1 MAAADKPRLI
11 ACLRPLLP
19 AGVGLVLIGVLGWAV
34 GYGAALGALAMAVLL
49 LPMLLGARRS
59 LRQVGRVGRA
69 LETCAQGE
77 STGKLALAG
86 GQEATALIRAFNT
99 MEESLAWRLAEFK
112 RSESRFLALANGAFG
127 VEAWL
132 NPRGRL
138 VWINPAVERLTG
150 HSVQD
155 CVLATDPVELLVYD
169 KDRPHVREALARAL
183 QGAESESL
191 DIRLQCKN
199 GFLLW
204 VGLDWQ
210 AMPGGQSDLQG
221 VRLSL
226 ALIGDRKQ
234 AEMKLLETVA
244 ELRRAQTLHDLYL
257 RRSDEERQRLAALLD
272 VMKVGVLLF
281 DTDHRLVRCNQ
292 TFLNIMGFPLDE
304 NLVGVRDKVILERTI
319 HQFADPLRYRHR
331 LDAIKAG
338 AESPAPY
345 EIRLMDGRILTEVTV
360 PVPGAVPGKL
370 IGRVWLYE
378 DVTDA
383 RQTAER
389 LTQLADRD
397 ALTGLLNRRRFHEDL
412 ERMLA
417 ESRRRSSPVGLL
429 MLDLDGFKAIND
441 TYGHHAGDEVLVT
454 MASQVSG
461 TVRKNEMF
469 FRLGGDEF
477 AILAPDS
484 GENEMVGLARR
495 VSGIIVDMRWMFGEQ
510 ESRVTASLGIAIYPR
525 DAHAAEELVG
535 YADQAMYQAKSSGR
549 NAWQV
554 YRSEQPDV
562 SSSWGK

>member
-1 MAAADKPRLI
+1 MAAEPRRLSV
-11 ACLRPLLP
+11 CLRPFLP
-19 AGVGLVLIGVLGWAV
+19 VGVGLVLILTLGWGLGAS
-34 GYGAALGALAMAVLL
+34 AALGALAMACLL
-49 LPMLLGARRS
+49 LPLVLAARRS
-59 LRQVGRVGRA
+59 LRQLGRVGRA
-69 LETCAQGE
+69 LETCALGE
-77 STGKLALAG
+77 PTGKLALAG
-86 GQEATALIRAFNT
+86 GPEAAALIRAFNA
-99 MEESLAWRLAEFK
+99 MEESLAWRMAEFK
-112 RSESRFLALANGAFG
+112 RSESRFLALANGAYG

-138 VWINPAVERLTG
+138 VWINPSVERLTG

-169 KDRPHVREALARAL
+169 KDQPHVREALARAL
-183 QGAESESL
+183 QGADSESL

-199 GFLLW
+199 GSLLW

-210 AMPGGQSDLQG
+210 QMPQGQGDLQG
-221 VRLSL
+221 ARLSMT
-226 ALIGDRKQ
+226 LIGTRKQ
-234 AEMKLLETVA
+234 AEMKLLETVT

-292 TFLNIMGFPLDE
+292 TFLGIMGFPLDE
-304 NLVGVRDKVILERTI
+304 NLVGVRDTVILERAT
-319 HQFADPLRYRHR
+319 QLFADPLRYRHR

-338 AESPAPY
+338 VESPAPY
-345 EIRLMDGRILTEVTV
+345 EIRLTDGRILTEVTV
-360 PVPGAVPGKL
+360 PVPGAVPGNL
-370 IGRVWLYE
+370 VGRVWLYE
-378 DVTDA
+378 DVTDV

-417 ESRRRSSPVGLL
+417 ESRRRNSPVGLL

-441 TYGHHAGDEVLVT
+441 THGHHAGDEVLVT
-454 MASQVSG
+454 LANQVGG

-484 GENEMVGLARR
+484 GEDEMIGLARR
-495 VSGIIVDMRWMFGEQ
+495 VSGIIVELRWMFGDE

-525 DAHAAEELVG
+525 DAHGAEELVV

-554 YRSEQPDV
+554 YRSEQSGV
-562 SSSWGK
+562 GGQGK